1 MWPGPVGEPNGPTI
15 DRTATQ
21 PLAAA
26 PLTVE
31 GRRVTGT
38 VTFTPLMDRTV
49 YYVALTGRDVAGTR
63 WQLAWPS
70 AEFWQWRGAL
80 LQLLLTTLR

>member
-1 MWPGPVGEPNGPTI
+1 VWPGPVGEPNGPTI